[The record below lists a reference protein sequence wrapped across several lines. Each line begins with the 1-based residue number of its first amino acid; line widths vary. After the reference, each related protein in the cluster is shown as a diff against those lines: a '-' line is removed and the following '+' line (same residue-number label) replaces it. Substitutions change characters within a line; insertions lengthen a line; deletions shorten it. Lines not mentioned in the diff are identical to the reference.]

1 LADEGI
7 LDASAGYLP
16 MTDGEVW
23 ETRNRVRIT
32 KAWLGHI
39 ALTPEPA
46 YEHAKV
52 LAVRHNASGGL
63 TEASEPEATPNLDV
77 VRGWLLEDRISRIL

>member
-1 LADEGI
+1 
-7 LDASAGYLP
+7 
-16 MTDGEVW
+16 
-23 ETRNRVRIT
+23 
-32 KAWLGHI
+32 
-39 ALTPEPA
+39 LTPEPV

-63 TEASEPEATPNLDV
+63 TEASEPEGTPNLDV